1 MKNIT
6 SKSVDVKGTPNH
18 PITPAPEPLTDEQH
32 DKFQKLEDQ
41 ISDNLSSSFKLA
53 AALAQIHDEKL
64 YREEFDTF
72 EEYCKKRWDYSRSYC
87 ERLAKMHGVVTD
99 LKKYEDNQVFPSNE
113 LQARVFVPLKK
124 DQRIKLLETVF
135 KDSKTDRTT
144 AAEFTKYRKQLWP
157 EQFTAKTKSKGAAI
171 DVESSV
177 ESLPEVPSI
186 IKLVDSA
193 KTVLEVLEDGGDDDN
208 ELGQSLR
215 EFLKQS
221 APVVEW
227 EKAKLN

>member
-6 SKSVDVKGTPNH
+6 SKSVEVKATPNH

-144 AAEFTKYRKQLWP
+144 AAELAKYRKQLWP
-157 EQFTAKTKSKGAAI
+157 EQFTAKPKSKDAAI
-171 DVESSV
+171 EVAVSV
-177 ESLPEVPSI
+177 ESMPEVPSI
-186 IKLVDSA
+186 IKAVDAANELLNTLVADEYDDSA
-193 KTVLEVLEDGGDDDN
+193 
-208 ELGQSLR
+208 LGKNLR
-215 EFLKQS
+215 EFLKLS